1 MKFLI
6 DAQLPK
12 KLKAWLIEHGVEA
25 IHTLDLPKKNDTADI
40 EIIDYAEETS
50 VVIITKDSDFLQ
62 YRIVKG
68 IPEKL
73 LIIATGN
80 IVNKEL
86 IKLFELN
93 FSRIHSLFSE
103 GYKVVEM
110 DNDTI
115 TIHE

>member
-1 MKFLI
+1 MKFLV

-12 KLKAWLIEHGVEA
+12 KLKFWLIDYGVEA
-25 IHTLDLPKKNDTADI
+25 IHTLDLPKRNDTGDI

-50 VVIITKDSDFLQ
+50 VIIITKDSDFLQ
-62 YRIVKG
+62 YRILKG

-86 IKLFELN
+86 LKLFELN
-93 FSRIHSLFSE
+93 FPQIHSLFLA
-103 GYKVVEM
+103 GHKVVEM
-110 DNDTI
+110 DNDAI